1 MRKSFW
7 MIVIYILAG
16 LIVGLLILAAFMPRK
31 YQVEKSVIIAKPVAD
46 VKGRIIDLENYS
58 RWNPWQQMDPA
69 AQKRITGR
77 AGAPGHKY
85 EWNGKKVGNGSLT
98 LRATDDHSA
107 NFDLEFIKPMK
118 SKAKDNWQFEPIGEN
133 ETRVTWNNNG
143 DLPYP
148 SARLIGPFLKKNLN
162 KQFTTGLENLKKM
175 CEDC

>member
-1 MRKSFW
+1 

-16 LIVGLLILAAFMPRK
+16 LIVGLLILAAFMPKK
-31 YQVEKSVIIAKPVAD
+31 YHIEKTVVIAKPVAD
-46 VKGRIIDLENYS
+46 VKDRIINLENYA

-107 NFDLEFIKPMK
+107 NFDLEFIKP
-118 SKAKDNWQFEPIGEN
+118 
-133 ETRVTWNNNG
+133 
-143 DLPYP
+143 
-148 SARLIGPFLKKNLN
+148 LKKGF
-162 KQFTTGLENLKKM
+162 QTPG
-175 CEDC
+175 